1 MTAIIGATPSH
12 DGRAAGSILVA
23 GILLATL
30 TEAIASTVLS
40 LGRNDII
47 GDTHATPDEF
57 AWLDD
62 GYTAAKLIGFMTA
75 SWLMTRSNPRILII
89 GSTLAMGTACGIAAI
104 TYRLDLLVALRMI
117 QGFSGGTL
125 LVAGQSIIFLA
136 YPRSCQPILQALFA
150 MGSVV
155 APGTLAPA
163 LQGWLIDS
171 QSWAWIFFGVI
182 PVALAAIG
190 LLLIADVPKSV
201 ATARGPFDWIGF
213 LLISITFF
221 CLTYVLNQGSRWR
234 WFEEPRILW
243 LTLIG
248 TAALL
253 AFLGQ
258 QVLARRQGLLD
269 FTLFRSSDF
278 SFAFIVS
285 FVAGAALF
293 GSAFLIPSFAVSV
306 LAFTPTD
313 AGQLLLPSGA
323 LFVGALLVA
332 AFLMQ
337 VRGAPPIAT
346 VPFGIL
352 MIMAAM
358 WMLSGSTSESGADDM
373 MAAILLRGFGLGFL
387 FLSITLIA
395 FSDLNNRNRAAGIGL
410 FNAGRQLGGLMGV
423 AGLQTMIDHNV
434 TANATVLGASV
445 TAGTPAV
452 SERLTTMSAMLA
464 AKGMDGVAAGRAAMG
479 LLGRA
484 MTGQSTVIAFDTA
497 FAAVAL
503 LFVIAAPVLVSI
515 KIAFALHAKMRL
527 AQLPPTEEP
536 YMIHPVPKAARQD
549 NAVSRP
555 GARAAIVL
563 AVSETLA
570 HPSGAP
576 ADLNAILDRSG
587 YSKEDILSAFENVD
601 DLIVAIAEHKAS
613 LMSQPLV
620 RRSRP
625 GTMDDARET
634 LIAFGRVAWRE
645 YSTTLV
651 GFIRM
656 MMTEGARNPALKKR
670 VHAAGQ
676 EIVTLKLREF
686 LSAAN
691 EAGILSISDAQ
702 LYAEQLLGLLREP
715 LYQALMLSPAM
726 RQKEAA
732 ADRVRASIEGFI
744 HGCMSARSVTR

>member
-1 MTAIIGATPSH
+1 MTAIVDATPRR
-12 DGRAAGSILVA
+12 DRRATGTILVA
-23 GILLATL
+23 GIVLATL

-57 AWLDD
+57 AWLDI
-62 GYTAAKLIGFMTA
+62 GYTATKLIGFMAA
-75 SWLMTRSNPRILII
+75 SWLMTRINPRSLII
-89 GSTLAMGTACGIAAI
+89 GSTLVMGTACGIAAI

-155 APGTLAPA
+155 APATIAPA

-171 QSWAWIFFGVI
+171 QSWAWIFFGVV

-190 LLLIADVPKSV
+190 FLLIADGPRPVT
-201 ATARGPFDWIGF
+201 TARPPFDRAGF
-213 LLISITFF
+213 LLISVTFF

-234 WFEEPRILW
+234 WFEEPRIVW
-243 LTLIG
+243 LTVIG
-248 TAALL
+248 AAALL

-258 QVLARRQGLLD
+258 QVMAKSQGLLD

-337 VRGAPPIAT
+337 VRGAPPIVT

-395 FSDLNNRNRAAGIGL
+395 FSELSNRNRASGIGL
-410 FNAGRQLGGLMGV
+410 FNTGRQLGGLMGV

-434 TANATVLGASV
+434 TANAAVLGASV
-445 TAGTPAV
+445 TAGVPAV
-452 SERLTTMSAMLA
+452 SERLATVSAMLA
-464 AKGMDGVAAGRAAMG
+464 ARGMDGVAAGRAAMG
-479 LLGRA
+479 LLGR
-484 MTGQSTVIAFDTA
+484 TVTSQSTVIAFDTA

-503 LFVIAAPVLVSI
+503 LFVIAAPVLVTI
-515 KIAFALHAKMRL
+515 KVAFALHAKMRV
-527 AQLPPTEEP
+527 AQLPRTEEP
-536 YMIHPVPKAARQD
+536 YMRHPAPEPARQV
-549 NAVSRP
+549 NAAP
-555 GARAAIVL
+555 KPDARADIVL
-563 AVSETLA
+563 AISEALA

-576 ADLNAILDRSG
+576 AGLIGILDRSG
-587 YSKEDILSAFENVD
+587 YSKEDILSAFGSVG

-613 LMSQPLV
+613 LISQPLL
-620 RRSRP
+620 RRARP
-625 GTMDDARET
+625 GTVDDARET
-634 LIAFGRVAWRE
+634 LIAFGRVAWKE

-656 MMTEGARNPALKKR
+656 VMTEGARNPALKKR
-670 VHAAGQ
+670 VYEAGQ
-676 EIVTLKLREF
+676 AIVTLRLREF
-686 LSAAN
+686 LAAAN
-691 EAGILSISDAQ
+691 ERGILSISDAQ
-702 LYAEQLLGLLREP
+702 LYAEQLMGLLREP
-715 LYQALMLSPAM
+715 LYQALVLSPAT
-726 RQKEAA
+726 RQEGAA
-732 ADRVRASIEGFI
+732 ADRVRASIERFI
-744 HGCMSARSVTR
+744 HGCASARSITR

>member
-1 MTAIIGATPSH
+1 MTAIADATPGY
-12 DGRAAGSILVA
+12 DRRAAGSILVA
-23 GILLATL
+23 GIVLATL

-40 LGRNDII
+40 LGRSDII

-57 AWLDD
+57 AWLDI
-62 GYTAAKLIGFMTA
+62 GYTATKLIGFMAA
-75 SWLMTRSNPRILII
+75 SWLMTRTSPRRLII
-89 GSTLAMGTACGIAAI
+89 GSTLVMGTACGIAAI

-155 APGTLAPA
+155 APATIAPA

-171 QSWAWIFFGVI
+171 QSWAWIFFGVV
-182 PVALAAIG
+182 PVALAAAG
-190 LLLIADVPKSV
+190 LLLIADGPRQFT
-201 ATARGPFDWIGF
+201 TARLPCDWVGF
-213 LLISITFF
+213 LLISVTFF

-248 TAALL
+248 AAALL

-258 QVLARRQGLLD
+258 QIMAKRQGLLD
-269 FTLFRSSDF
+269 LTLFRSSDF

-293 GSAFLIPSFAVSV
+293 GSAFLIPLFAVSV

-313 AGQLLLPSGA
+313 AGQLLLPSGV
-323 LFVGALLVA
+323 LFVGSLLIA

-395 FSDLNNRNRAAGIGL
+395 FSELNNRNLAAGIGL
-410 FNAGRQLGGLMGV
+410 FNTGRQLGGLMGV

-445 TAGTPAV
+445 TAGVPAV
-452 SERLTTMSAMLA
+452 SERLTTMSTMLA
-464 AKGMDGVAAGRAAMG
+464 ARGMDGAAAGRAAIG
-479 LLGRA
+479 LLGR
-484 MTGQSTVIAFDTA
+484 TITSQSTVIAFDTA

-515 KIAFALHAKMRL
+515 KIALALHAKMRV
-527 AQLPPTEEP
+527 AQLVRTEELH
-536 YMIHPVPKAARQD
+536 MMHPAPKSARQD
-549 NAVSRP
+549 NAASSP
-555 GARAAIVL
+555 DARADIVL
-563 AVSETLA
+563 AVSEALA
-570 HPSGAP
+570 HSSGAP
-576 ADLNAILDRSG
+576 ADLDSILDRSG
-587 YSKEDILSAFENVD
+587 YSKEDILSSFESID

-613 LMSQPLV
+613 LILQPLV
-620 RRSRP
+620 RRARP
-625 GTMDDARET
+625 GTVDDARET
-634 LIAFGRVAWRE
+634 LVAFGRVAWKE

-670 VHAAGQ
+670 VHEAGQ
-676 EIVTLKLREF
+676 ATVTLKLREF

-691 EAGILSISDAQ
+691 ERGILSITDAQ

-726 RQKEAA
+726 RQEAA
-732 ADRVRASIEGFI
+732 AADCVRASIESFI
-744 HGCMSARSVTR
+744 HGCASVRSITR